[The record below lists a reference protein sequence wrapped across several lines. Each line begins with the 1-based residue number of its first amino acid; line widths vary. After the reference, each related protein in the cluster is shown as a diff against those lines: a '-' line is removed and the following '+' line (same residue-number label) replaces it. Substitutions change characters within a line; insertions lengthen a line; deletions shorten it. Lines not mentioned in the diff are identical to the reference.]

1 MKMVVDKKGEPVG
14 RYISSNKTTYNVAIQ
29 DDCTVP
35 KKGNR
40 VVTYRANRGQGVL
53 YYNQAHTGS
62 FTVRQRPSTSA
73 TVVAII
79 PDSHGEMPECYDCLG
94 KKNGWYKI
102 KVDGKIGYVRADL
115 MNWDGMC
122 TF

>member
-1 MKMVVDKKGEPVG
+1 MIETVTKAPVT
-14 RYISSNKTTYNVAIQ
+14 IIAT
-29 DDCTVP
+29 
-35 KKGNR
+35 
-40 VVTYRANRGQGVL
+40 
-53 YYNQAHTGS
+53 
-62 FTVRQRPSTSA
+62 RPSIA
-73 TVVAII
+73 TGVAYN
-79 PDSHGEMPECYDCLG
+79 PLLQQLAQSSKVNKLLMGGGTLSEERSKLLVYSWNAECYDCLG